1 VADYDRRLQR
11 LEDHV
16 AATDE
21 RPCLTLEE
29 WQTHTAKLLASKEV
43 QAYTGPEVSE
53 EVWAAEW
60 EAWQVEHAEELAK
73 ARQFFAS
80 LSLGHSRR

>member
-1 VADYDRRLQR
+1 MADYERRLQR

-16 AATDE
+16 ATSADDGDKE
-21 RPCLTLEE
+21 FAELCRKR
-29 WQTHTAKLLASKEV
+29 TAELLASKSV

-60 EAWQVEHAEELAK
+60 AAIQAAVEAAQGK
-73 ARQFFAS
+73 R
-80 LSLGHSRR
+80 